1 MPPPPPPTPAAK
13 PAQTLSQSLLDI
25 AKAASART
33 EEGQQIFCP
42 ISAIW
47 DNYLQTD
54 AVRKLPTRLRK
65 PLTALCAEISSV
77 ANKHFDAYIKGTYPV
92 PASQKPQP
100 QSPVSLPSGTDHLT
114 PTSTAPPSPPTSY
127 AQAAAM
133 DGPSC
138 HQPTRKPPLQAA
150 KAKPTRPDT
159 RLFVRISPEHS
170 ARAAGAFAVL
180 TALKRSLGE
189 HAHLLKEVLSV
200 STGFALCAD
209 SMESLTALESH
220 TDTMTNTINNC
231 KIERQAPWT
240 TYRIDNVPRS
250 VRTLD
255 PHGQVTNNEVTDG
268 ILFES
273 ICDATGQTPI
283 RAVETKRSTEANLF
297 NTSWSVNFLTD
308 SHQLIPRTL
317 RILGTTTNPRLVTY
331 KPKTV
336 QCTRCFLWHNTRS
349 CSRVQRCRICGAGN
363 HTEETHTTS
372 CTAAKPHSCPA
383 RCIHCGGPH
392 PADDLNCPL
401 RPVLKA
407 LKTKSQKEAIT
418 KASKAA
424 RSRAVAAA
432 KCSKAPVI
440 DSLMEGQPTTPQT
453 PVTDSLMEGQPTT
466 PRTPVRER
474 PQDLQA
480 PPTTGPATR
489 FLPVENSNRFT
500 SLPFNV

>member
-1 MPPPPPPTPAAK
+1 MPPPPLTPAAK
-13 PAQTLSQSLLDI
+13 PAQTLSQNFLDI
-25 AKAASART
+25 AKAASVRA

-42 ISAIW
+42 IAAIW

-54 AVRKLPTRLRK
+54 AVRKLPTRLCK
-65 PLTALCAEISSV
+65 LLTALCAEMSSV
-77 ANKHFDAYIKGTYPV
+77 ANKHFDAYIKGAYPA

-100 QSPVSLPSGTDHLT
+100 PVSLSSGTDLST
-114 PTSTAPPSPPTSY
+114 PTSIAPPSPPTSY
-127 AQAAAM
+127 AQAAATN
-133 DGPSC
+133 GPSRY
-138 HQPTRKPPLQAA
+138 QSTRKPLLRAA
-150 KAKPTRPDT
+150 KTKPTRPDT
-159 RLFVRISPEHS
+159 RLFARIGPEHS

-189 HAHLLKEVLSV
+189 YAPLLKEVLSV
-200 STGFALCAD
+200 STGFALCTD

-220 TDTMTNTINNC
+220 TNIMTKTIGNC

-250 VRTLD
+250 VTTLD
-255 PHGQVTNNEVTDG
+255 LLGQVTNNIVTDG

-273 ICDATGQTPI
+273 IRDATGQTPI
-283 RAVETKRSTEANLF
+283 RAVETKRSTESNLF

-308 SHQLIPRTL
+308 SHQPIPRTL
-317 RILGTTTNPRLVTY
+317 RILGTTTNPHLVVY
-331 KPKTV
+331 KPKTI

-349 CSRVQRCRICGAGN
+349 CSRLQRCRICGAGN

-392 PADDLNCPL
+392 PADDHNCPL

-407 LKTKSQKEAIT
+407 PKTRSQKEAIT

-432 KCSKAPVI
+432 KCSK
-440 DSLMEGQPTTPQT
+440 T
-453 PVTDSLMEGQPTT
+453 PVTDSLMEGQPAT

-474 PQDLQA
+474 PQDLQVA
-480 PPTTGPATR
+480 PTTGPATR
-489 FLPVENSNRFT
+489 YLPVENSNRFT
-500 SLPFNV
+500 PLPFNA

>member
-1 MPPPPPPTPAAK
+1 MPPPPSTPAAK
-13 PAQTLSQSLLDI
+13 PAQTLSQNFLEI
-25 AKAASART
+25 AKAASVRA

-47 DNYLQTD
+47 DNYLQSD
-54 AVRKLPTRLRK
+54 AVRKLPSRLRK

-77 ANKHFDAYIKGTYPV
+77 ANKHFDSYIKGTYPV
-92 PASQKPQP
+92 PASQKPQ
-100 QSPVSLPSGTDHLT
+100 SPLSLSGDTDLST

-133 DGPSC
+133 DGPSRY
-138 HQPTRKPPLQAA
+138 QPTRKPPLQAA
-150 KAKPTRPDT
+150 KTKPTRPDT
-159 RLFVRISPEHS
+159 RLFVRIGPEHS

-189 HAHLLKEVLSV
+189 HAHLLKEVLLV
-200 STGFALCAD
+200 NTGFALCTD

-220 TDTMTNTINNC
+220 TVIMTKAIGNC

-250 VRTLD
+250 VTTLD
-255 PHGQVTNNEVTDG
+255 PHGQVTNNIVTDG

-273 ICDATGQTPI
+273 IRDATGQTPI
-283 RAVETKRSTEANLF
+283 RAVETKRSTETNLF

-308 SHQLIPRTL
+308 SHQPIPRIL
-317 RILGTTTNPRLVTY
+317 RILGTTTNPHLVVY
-331 KPKTV
+331 KPKTI

-349 CSRVQRCRICGAGN
+349 CSRLQRCRICGAGN

-372 CTAAKPHSCPA
+372 CTATKPHSCPA

-392 PADDLNCPL
+392 LADDHNCPL

-407 LKTKSQKEAIT
+407 PKTKSQKEVIT

-432 KCSKAPVI
+432 KCSK
-440 DSLMEGQPTTPQT
+440 T
-453 PVTDSLMEGQPTT
+453 PVTDSLMEGQPAT

-474 PQDLQA
+474 PQDLQV

-489 FLPVENSNRFT
+489 YLPVDNSNRFT
-500 SLPFNV
+500 PLLFNE